1 LEVDYTVVVAQEQYD
16 HYSLPQEKSPSKRR
30 IKERSFS
37 GKGKHSLSILVLMF
51 FGTGML
57 IAYYYSQ
64 VVVSGYEIAQLNNQ
78 ISVIQ
83 QETDSLS
90 GAVDS
95 FDTLGRVE
103 YIAVNKLKMVKP
115 TNRDIVVVKSNL
127 AEPVSLNNNT
137 SSDNV
142 AEQGTAG
149 QEAKSYVADRSS
161 KVLQA
166 FVNLIG
172 MKGS

>member
-1 LEVDYTVVVAQEQYD
+1 MEVDYTVVVAQEQYD
-16 HYSLPQEKSPSKRR
+16 HYSLPQDKSPSKRR
-30 IKERSFS
+30 IKERRFS

-78 ISVIQ
+78 ITVIQ

-115 TNRDIVVVKSNL
+115 ASSDIVVVKSSL
-127 AEPVSLNNNT
+127 AVSASQNNT
-137 SSDNV
+137 STDNNV
-142 AEQGTAG
+142 KQGNAG
-149 QEAKSYVADRSS
+149 QEAKSYVAERSS

-166 FVNLIG
+166 FVNLLG